1 MRTSHLGLCVTDLD
15 RSLRFWCDG
24 LGFERA
30 ERYDLDSEVMAGLD
44 RALEV
49 GERTQV
55 TSQFIRS
62 GSLAIELLAYRAPAV
77 SGRPSS
83 SRATIGFTHLAF
95 HVDDLAAAVARLE
108 ACGGT
113 VVEGTAQHLG
123 IEVVFV
129 ADPDGVRV
137 ELLQVPAT
145 SKGGTA

>member
-1 MRTSHLGLCVTDLD
+1 MQLSHLGLCVSDLE

-30 ERYDLDSEVMAGLD
+30 ERYDLDSEVMHGLEQ
-44 RALEV
+44 ALEV
-49 GERTQV
+49 GGRTLV

-62 GSLAIELLAYRAPAV
+62 GSLAIELLAFTEPGV

-83 SRATIGFTHLAF
+83 SRATLGFTHLAF
-95 HVDDLAAAVARLE
+95 HVDDLAAAVDRLV

-113 VVEGTAQHLG
+113 VVEGTSQQLG
-123 IEVVFV
+123 IEVVFI

-137 ELLQVPAT
+137 ELLQVPTQTQA
-145 SKGGTA
+145 